1 MREHRDIR
9 RNRDARTRR
18 RSSSLGD
25 KTRVLKGGGGEYG
38 DPGLGRRRKIAYEDL
53 RETLYNR
60 DADS

>member
-1 MREHRDIR
+1 MLEQGADL
-9 RNRDARTRR
+9 APLETRHAF
-18 RSSSLGD
+18 
-25 KTRVLKGGGGEYG
+25 LKGGGEYD